1 MALASTFEEKNRVI
15 NDIFSKMSPDEKKIM
30 LKLLIK
36 DDMKTY
42 FEIIW
47 EEQKRL
53 EKETGIDGVYEYT
66 SEKAWA
72 DGEEVTKNDEKETG
86 LEINLAGKVSKE
98 AENAYYFDEKPAKK
112 DKNDNFDGFLGYVN
126 SSGSGENEAFKEI
139 SEEEIRNLADKLERV
154 HIISKSEFDARMGKN
169 VSETTLEPGE
179 FIEKKW
185 DFYEI
190 FLWKGD
196 KKWY

>member
-15 NDIFSKMSPDEKKIM
+15 NDIFSKMSLDEKKIM

-36 DDMKTY
+36 DDMKSY

-53 EKETGIDGVYEYT
+53 EKETGVDGVYEYT

-112 DKNDNFDGFLGYVN
+112 DKNDTYDGFLGYVN
-126 SSGSGENEAFKEI
+126 SSGNDKNEAFKAI
-139 SEEEIRNLADKLERV
+139 SEEEIGDLADKLERV
-154 HIISKSEFDARMGKN
+154 NVMSKSEFDAKMGKKE
-169 VSETTLEPGE
+169 SETTLEPGE
-179 FIEKKW
+179 FIEKK
-185 DFYEI
+185 
-190 FLWKGD
+190 
-196 KKWY
+196 